1 MLRHVEIRTQTIG
14 PTDWHAACAWRAHGA
29 MRYPALHCTP
39 HHKPMNRAGYLKI
52 LFGLMLPASV
62 VLFSSKAGGYWLT
75 ADLERTVTPLA
86 APAAAAAQ
94 AIVVLTGG
102 RQKAMEVVRLQRA
115 TGLPVLA
122 SGGDGEAATIKA
134 QLERDFG
141 VPVRWTEGD
150 SLTTE
155 ENALFSAKI
164 LAGARIQKIFL
175 VTHALHMPRAQ
186 RLFSDTGLE
195 VIPAPTDFSI
205 HAPLTLADFWPS
217 AEGRKTSQPAL
228 HEIFGMAWYRLRQ
241 LIL

>member
-1 MLRHVEIRTQTIG
+1 MEVSRERTTG
-14 PTDWHAACAWRAHGA
+14 TGF
-29 MRYPALHCTP
+29 
-39 HHKPMNRAGYLKI
+39 LKI
-52 LFGLMLPASV
+52 CLLLALVLMACVMFLTSKSGSLLFATLLEQSTPPFSASQA
-62 VLFSSKAGGYWLT
+62 KT
-75 ADLERTVTPLA
+75 
-86 APAAAAAQ
+86 AQ